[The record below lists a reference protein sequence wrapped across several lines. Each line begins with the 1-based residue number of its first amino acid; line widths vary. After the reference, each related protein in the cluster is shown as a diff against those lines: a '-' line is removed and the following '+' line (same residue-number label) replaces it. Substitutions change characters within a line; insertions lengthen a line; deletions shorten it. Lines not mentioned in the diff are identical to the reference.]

1 MHISIWY
8 HPASIFIALLEHSFT
23 WKKFNRKI
31 TVLTFSIRCFGLL
44 HVILSRTT
52 CYRNS
57 FLTHGMLMLYA
68 CNPSVWEVVESKGS
82 EVQNPFLLYF
92 GFNTTLDNMGACSKK
107 KVHLYKP
114 YSLYRIEYFI
124 WLFNF
129 KNLNTVYCP
138 LSLFWIDMNILDTLQ
153 SWTFMFKDISSIW
166 IVGGNVH
173 WETERL
179 LLF

>member
-1 MHISIWY
+1 MQHKIIAIFLHVSCDCFFFFQSELTVMFFLLKLQSPLLSFMVGKEPKEIFLEEIGTTNTKHMHISIWY
-8 HPASIFIALLEHSFT
+8 HPASIFIALLEHSIT

-107 KVHLYKP
+107 
-114 YSLYRIEYFI
+114 S
-124 WLFNF
+124 
-129 KNLNTVYCP
+129 P
-138 LSLFWIDMNILDTLQ
+138 L
-153 SWTFMFKDISSIW
+153 
-166 IVGGNVH
+166 V
-173 WETERL
+173 
-179 LLF
+179 